1 MKRESSLKTFR
12 AGARCFQGVLFMIS
26 VREVIGLNLKI
37 VLFCYFCRPIIKT
50 NERLLQLFNSA
61 VDIWFYDV
69 YKFVFPQPPFIGAA
83 LFEINII
90 Q

>member
-1 MKRESSLKTFR
+1 MKHSPAKTTCTR
-12 AGARCFQGVLFMIS
+12 TKRFQGVLFMIS

-37 VLFCYFCRPIIKT
+37 VLFCYSCRLIIKI

-61 VDIWFYDV
+61 VDIWFYNVD
-69 YKFVFPQPPFIGAA
+69 KFVFSQPPFIGAA

>member
-37 VLFCYFCRPIIKT
+37 VLV
-50 NERLLQLFNSA
+50 L
-61 VDIWFYDV
+61 
-69 YKFVFPQPPFIGAA
+69 
-83 LFEINII
+83 
-90 Q
+90 

>member
-1 MKRESSLKTFR
+1 MVVGVGRSESHVIKKRNPPLKTFR
-12 AGARCFQGVLFMIS
+12 AGARCFMDVLFFYS
-26 VREVIGLNLKI
+26 
-37 VLFCYFCRPIIKT
+37 CRPIIKI

-61 VDIWFYDV
+61 VNIWFYDV